1 MASSK
6 SALNGESVCIS
17 DKNSLN
23 LIRLLAAFQV
33 LFGHAEGHF
42 QISFL
47 PSVFSKAFSV
57 LQGVPI
63 FFILSGFLIW
73 NSIAKTYDFG
83 TFCKKRVFRLYPEL
97 WCGVALNFLLIIIL
111 YFKNIQWLPFMLFQL
126 TQATFL
132 QFWTPN
138 FLRGYGIGTPNGS
151 LWTICVMLQ
160 AYLVMWFLHKLLHR
174 KGKAVWFTV
183 NVISVA
189 LSFTTHFVKLFLPEI
204 LVKLYGQTFVPY
216 LFLFVFGMTL
226 CEFFGQIISFL
237 KRFWYVFALASLAV
251 VFIDFDFVGTYGVLK
266 CLFIAPAIIGF
277 SYRYPRLSVKNDY
290 SYGIYIYHMIVINLM
305 IHFGLKGSFWNVLVV
320 IVLSVLLAMISYHTI
335 GAYSR
340 RKRKSI
346 S

>member
-1 MASSK
+1 MLETILLVIIFITGIYFGSFYTLATYRIPK
-6 SALNGESVCIS
+6 GENITHKHSYCPNCNHKLGAF
-17 DKNSLN
+17 D
-23 LIRLLAAFQV
+23 LI
-33 LFGHAEGHF
+33 
-42 QISFL
+42 
-47 PSVFSKAFSV
+47 PVFS
-57 LQGVPI
+57 
-63 FFILSGFLIW
+63 
-73 NSIAKTYDFG
+73 
-83 TFCKKRVFRLYPEL
+83 
-97 WCGVALNFLLIIIL
+97 
-111 YFKNIQWLPFMLFQL
+111 
-126 TQATFL
+126 
-132 QFWTPN
+132 
-138 FLRGYGIGTPNGS
+138 
-151 LWTICVMLQ
+151 
-160 AYLVMWFLHKLLHR
+160 
-174 KGKAVWFTV
+174 
-183 NVISVA
+183 
-189 LSFTTHFVKLFLPEI
+189 
-204 LVKLYGQTFVPY
+204 Y